1 MNPQPVVDEACT
13 QPLSRNLGSLS
24 RHLLYWMIE
33 DFPADWREETLG
45 CKLMELIDKMMVHLA
60 REKLPNYFIRKQVSF
75 AYN

>member
-1 MNPQPVVDEACT
+1 
-13 QPLSRNLGSLS
+13 
-24 RHLLYWMIE
+24 MIE

-75 AYN
+75 A

>member
-1 MNPQPVVDEACT
+1 MNRQPLVDEACT
-13 QPLSRNLGSLS
+13 LPLSCNLDPLS

-75 AYN
+75 A